1 MTSKEK
7 CTLVCRIL
15 SSKKAGDIVYIDV
28 AEKTSLCDYF
38 IVCSGRST
46 TQVKSMAENDEEA
59 FRIAAE
65 SAFHLH
71 YCDHPDRDFDR
82 WFSGLVESMESH
94 AQKAH
99 RHMSI

>member
-1 MTSKEK
+1 MSEISYGEIELDCIRIGDLRSDLSYEEK
-7 CTLVCRIL
+7 RECLIRMI
-15 SSKKAGDIVYIDV
+15 
-28 AEKTSLCDYF
+28 
-38 IVCSGRST
+38 
-46 TQVKSMAENDEEA
+46 KSMAENDEEA